1 MAITSKDLYPARN
14 PARNPTRSTSMPQAL
29 LPISYLLTALLAMLA
44 IYALVSAVVGW
55 GSVRLDDLRY
65 GRPRTTQLSA
75 LVGHEGDSGQPSHFI
90 AMNLNRQVVVLELPG
105 GDATNIRSLPGPY
118 LFGAGEDLT
127 AVAMSLQ
134 DADGDGQAD
143 LLLDVRRERIVY
155 LNKDGAFRLPSAEE
169 QRQLVG
175 QP

>member
-1 MAITSKDLYPARN
+1 MAVTSKDLYPSRG
-14 PARNPTRSTSMPQAL
+14 PARGATLPQGL
-29 LPISYLLTALLAMLA
+29 LPISYIITALLAVLA

-55 GSVRLDDLRY
+55 GSVRLDDMRY

-75 LVGHEGDSGQPSHFI
+75 AVGHEGDSGQPTHFI

-105 GDATNIRSLPGPY
+105 GDASKIRSLPGPY

-127 AVAMSLQ
+127 PVAMTLG
-134 DADGDGQAD
+134 DVDGDGQPD
-143 LLLDVRRERIVY
+143 LLLDVRSERIVY
-155 LNKDGAFRLPSAEE
+155 LNKDGGFRLPTSDE
-169 QRQLVG
+169 QHKLTG